1 MKPFQTLRTGLW
13 HLRKGGVQQLRS
25 WSRRRG
31 VAQRNSAVAP
41 PASGATSLPAW
52 PVAERPTRRPGIRV
66 GTIMDT
72 FSASAWGY
80 EFDVVEL
87 KPKEWLEQVEQQP
100 IDLLFVESAWSGSRG
115 AWKFQLSGPKAP
127 PEALRALV
135 AHCRDHGIPTV
146 FWNKEDP
153 PHFED
158 FLETARLFD
167 RVFTTDANMVQRYR
181 EVLGHDRIDVLG
193 FAAQPALHHPM
204 RQKGLHQVRDIGFGG
219 SYWSHKFPERQA
231 QMELLLGAAAEVA
244 ERRGI
249 GFDIYSRFEDDP
261 KYRFPEVFEGF
272 VRGSLDYDQML
283 TGYRAHKVMLNVNSV
298 VDSPTMLAR
307 RVFEILASG
316 TPVVTTRSPAVE
328 HWFDDS
334 EISIV
339 DDQEEAALLLRA
351 LVRSPELRDRQVHLA
366 QRRIWREHTF
376 SRRAT
381 QVLESVG
388 IPDPA
393 AWQRPNVSI
402 IAPTIRPHLVPGIIA
417 TAGRQ
422 VDVDVQLALLLHG
435 FDADEAEL
443 QSLAREAGIAELIVL
458 RADRETS
465 LGANLNRLVR
475 ATDGDVIAKLDDDDV
490 YGDHYLLDSC
500 FALDYSGA
508 ELVGK
513 EARYLHL
520 AAIDA
525 TVLQNPQREHRWSDL
540 VGGPTMVGPR
550 STWQATPFDD
560 RTLGEDTTF
569 QRAILA
575 AGGGIYSADRFNF
588 IQMRSAR
595 AGHTWH
601 TEDERILANSDV
613 LSFGLAEAHVRL

>member
-1 MKPFQTLRTGLW
+1 MKPLQTLRTGLW
-13 HLRKGGVQQLRS
+13 HFRRGGVRQLRS
-25 WSRRRG
+25 WSKRRG
-31 VAQRNSAVAP
+31 VAARNSAVTP
-41 PASGATSLPAW
+41 PTSLATAMPAW
-52 PVAERPTRRPGIRV
+52 PVAERPTRRAGIRV

-87 KPKEWLEQVEQQP
+87 KPKEWLEQLEQQP
-100 IDLLFVESAWSGSRG
+100 IDLLLVESAWSGSRG

-127 PEALRALV
+127 PESLRALV
-135 AHCRDHGIPTV
+135 AHCRDLGIPAV

-167 RVFTTDANMVQRYR
+167 RVFTTDANMVERYR

-249 GFDIYSRFEDDP
+249 GFDIYSRFENDP
-261 KYRFPEVFEGF
+261 KYRFPEAFEGF

-339 DDQEEAALLLRA
+339 DDQEEAALVLRA

-388 IPDPA
+388 LADPA
-393 AWQRPNVSI
+393 AWRRPKVSI

-422 VDVDVQLALLLHG
+422 VDVDVQLALMLHG
-435 FDADEAEL
+435 FDADETEL
-443 QSLAREAGIAELIVL
+443 QALARAAGIAELIVL

-465 LGANLNRLVR
+465 LGANLNRLVH
-475 ATDGDVIAKLDDDDV
+475 AADGDVIAKLDDDDI

-500 FALDYSGA
+500 FALDYSAA

-520 AAIDA
+520 AAFDA
-525 TVLQNPQREHRWSDL
+525 TVLQNPHGEHRWSDL

-550 STWQATPFDD
+550 ATWESTPFED

-575 AGGGIYSADRFNF
+575 GGGGIYSADRFNF
-588 IQMRSAR
+588 IQLRGAR

-601 TEDERILANSDV
+601 TDDERILANSDV
-613 LSFGLAEAHVRL
+613 LSFGLAEEHVRV